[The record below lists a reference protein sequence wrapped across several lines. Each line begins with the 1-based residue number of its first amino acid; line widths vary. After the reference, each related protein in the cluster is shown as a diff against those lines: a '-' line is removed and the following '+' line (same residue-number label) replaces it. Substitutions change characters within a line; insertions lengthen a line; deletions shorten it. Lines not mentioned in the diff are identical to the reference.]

1 MEFLDQDDFD
11 MLDILIDELHELVEQ
26 GNVQEAVN
34 LSEHI
39 NSTYELS

>member
-39 NSTYELS
+39 SNTYELS